1 MDIAKAS
8 IKTPVNTWLLII
20 ICLVGG
26 LIGLGEIGRLEDPAF
41 TIKASM
47 VVTAYPGASAEQVE
61 REVTEPIETALQ
73 QMSQIKDVKS
83 VSKPGVSEITVEMKS
98 TFDGVALPQIWD
110 ELRKR
115 MSDIQ
120 NSLPSGVRPIQVVD
134 DFGDVYG
141 LYFALTAPDFTPY
154 QLREFSRIIRRD
166 LLTVPNVTKVNV
178 TGVLKE
184 QITVNIDTSQL
195 ANLGVSLP
203 DVKNAL
209 SFSLRPYS
217 NGRLLIEGQRIR
229 VPIGG
234 VESKTDSIENITIG
248 IPGTTSQIRLKDIA
262 DISLDVVDVPS
273 VLIRHNGQPAITLAI
288 AAHKEANVV
297 KVGNAV
303 REQITSIL
311 KELPVGISLS
321 PIYDQ
326 AKVVDESVSGFITN
340 LILSV
345 AVVIATLCIFMGW
358 RAGVVVG
365 GVLFLTVMG
374 TVLCMWLYGLN
385 LQRISL
391 GALVIAMGMLVD
403 NAIVVAEGMMLRMQ
417 KGESATEASSV
428 VVKQTQMPLLGAT
441 VIGIMAFSGIG
452 LSDDSTGEFLF
463 SLFAVILISLFLSW
477 ILAVTVAP
485 LLGSYFFKVGEA
497 TEGGEHK
504 DEFTSAFHTR
514 YKTVLLKALA
524 KPGRSVLLLLGIT
537 VISYMSFGMV
547 KQGFFPA
554 SNTPIYYVHYWGPQ
568 SRDIRETS
576 KFIQQA
582 EEIASKYEEI
592 DTITSFVGKGGT
604 RYTLTYNPTQPN
616 ESYGELL
623 IRTHDRSQIPEL
635 MAKLT
640 AELRAND
647 PDARIYNERIVFGP
661 GSGAKLEARFK
672 GPDEIVL
679 RELAQQAELIMNA
692 DEQLIDIRNNWRQKE
707 LVLTPVYDEYN
718 ASVAGITRADFS
730 DAVQFSSSG
739 LKLGK
744 LRDGDYSFD
753 IIAKAVAPH
762 QTGTGEVDEVQ
773 KLNDALVW
781 SPYQRTY
788 VPLRQVSPSMQVNSE
803 GSLIYRRDRIRTISV
818 LAEPGYDETAGEALG
833 RIMPLITAIP
843 LPDGYELEWGGEY
856 ESSRDAQKSLG
867 AGLPMGFLIMIL
879 ISILLFGTIREPLII
894 WTIVPMAVCGVVAG
908 LLIADLPFGFMSLL
922 GFLSLFGMLIKN
934 AIVLLEEIDLQ
945 IETGRD
951 KFEAL
956 VDASL
961 SRLRP
966 VALAAITT
974 ILGML
979 PLLTDAF
986 FADMAVTIMGGLA
999 FATVLTM
1006 IAVPVLYSLFYKIKS
1021 PENTK

>member
-1 MDIAKAS
+1 MNIAKAS
-8 IKTPVNTWLLII
+8 ITTPVNTWLLII
-20 ICLVGG
+20 ISFVGG

-73 QMSQIKDVKS
+73 QMSQIKEVKS
-83 VSKPGVSEITVEMKS
+83 VSKPGVSEITVEMKD
-98 TFDGVALPQIWD
+98 TFDGHLLPQIWD

-154 QLREFSRIIRRD
+154 QLREFARIIRRD
-166 LLTVPNVTKVNV
+166 LLTVPNVTKVDV

-217 NGRLLIEGQRIR
+217 NGRLLVEGQRIR

-262 DISLDVVDVPS
+262 DISLDVVDIPE
-273 VLIRHNGQPAITLAI
+273 VLIRHNGQPAITLAV

-303 REQITSIL
+303 RAQIDSIL
-311 KELPVGISLS
+311 KDLPVGINLS

-326 AKVVDESVSGFITN
+326 AKVVDESVSGFILN
-340 LILSV
+340 LIMSV
-345 AVVIATLCIFMGW
+345 AVVIGTLCLFMGW
-358 RAGVVVG
+358 RAGIVVG

-417 KGESATEASSV
+417 RGENPIKASSV
-428 VVKQTQMPLLGAT
+428 IVKQTQWPLLGAT

-452 LSDDSTGEFLF
+452 LSDDATGEFLF

-477 ILAVTVAP
+477 VLAVTVAP
-485 LLGSYFFKVGEA
+485 LLGSYFFKVGDQTGNSDDVFNTA
-497 TEGGEHK
+497 LHV
-504 DEFTSAFHTR
+504 R
-514 YKTVLLKALA
+514 YKSILLKALA
-524 KPGRSVLLLLGIT
+524 KPWLSVAILLGIT
-537 VISYMSFGMV
+537 VVSYMSFGFV

-568 SRDIRETS
+568 SRDIRETAEYI
-576 KFIQQA
+576 KQA
-582 EEIASKYEEI
+582 EKIASKYDEV
-592 DTITSFVGKGGT
+592 DTITSFVGRGGT
-604 RYTLTYNPTQPN
+604 RYTLTYQPTQPN

-623 IRTHDRSQIPEL
+623 IRTHERDQIPGL
-635 MAKLT
+635 INKLT
-640 AELRAND
+640 KELRAND

-661 GSGAKLEARFK
+661 GGGAKLEARFK
-672 GPDEIVL
+672 GPDEVVL
-679 RELAQQAELIMNA
+679 RALAQQAERILIDDGN
-692 DEQLIDIRNNWRQKE
+692 LLDIRNNWRQKE

-718 ASVAGITRADFS
+718 ASVAGVTRADFS
-730 DAVQFSSSG
+730 DAVQFSSNG

-753 IIAKAVAPH
+753 IIAKAIAPH
-762 QTGTGEVDEVQ
+762 ETGTGEVDDVQ
-773 KLNDALVW
+773 KLQDALIW

-788 VPLRQVSPSMQVNSE
+788 VPLRQISPKMQVSSE
-803 GSLIYRRDRIRTISV
+803 GSLIYRQDRIRTISV
-818 LAEPGYDETAGEALG
+818 YAEPGYDETAGEALA
-833 RIMPLITAIP
+833 RIMPNISSIP
-843 LPDGYELEWGGEY
+843 LPDGYKLEWGGEY
-856 ESSRDAQKSLG
+856 EDSKNAQKSLG

-879 ISILLFGTIREPLII
+879 ISILLFGTVREPLII

-934 AIVLLEEIDLQ
+934 AIVLLEEIDIQ
-945 IETGRD
+945 IEARDD

-956 VDASL
+956 VQASL

-1021 PENTK
+1021 PNT

>member
-8 IKTPVNTWLLII
+8 IRTPVNTWLLII
-20 ICLVGG
+20 ICFTGG
-26 LIGLGEIGRLEDPAF
+26 LIGLSEIGRLEDPSF
-41 TIKASM
+41 TIKMAM
-47 VVTAYPGASAEQVE
+47 VITPYPGASAEQVE

-73 QMSQIKDVKS
+73 QMSQFKKVQS

-98 TFDGVALPQIWD
+98 TFDGDALPQIWD

-115 MSDIQ
+115 MADIKD
-120 NSLPSGVRPIQVVD
+120 SLPTGIRPIQVVD

-141 LYFALTAPDFTPY
+141 LYFALTAPEFTPY
-154 QLREFSRIIRRD
+154 QLREFARLIRRD
-166 LLTVPNVTKVNV
+166 LLTVPNVTKVDV

-184 QITVNIDTSQL
+184 QITINIDTSQL

-203 DVKNAL
+203 DVKSAL
-209 SFSLRPYS
+209 SFSLRPFS
-217 NGRLLIEGQRIR
+217 NGRLNIEGQRIR
-229 VPIGG
+229 IPIGG
-234 VESKTDSIENITIG
+234 VESQTDSIENITIG

-262 DISLDVVDVPS
+262 KISLDVVDIPE
-273 VLIRHNGQPAITLAI
+273 VLIRHNGQPAISLAI

-297 KVGNAV
+297 KVGQAV
-303 REQITSIL
+303 RDKIDHIL
-311 KELPVGISLS
+311 KELPAGIGLS

-326 AKVVDESVSGFITN
+326 AKVVDESVTGFITN
-340 LILSV
+340 LIISV

-365 GVLFLTVMG
+365 GVLLLTVMG

-417 KGESATEASSV
+417 KGESALDASSV

-452 LSDDSTGEFLF
+452 LSNDDTGEFLF

-485 LLGSYFFKVGEA
+485 LLGSYFFKVGDANAQTISNESSI
-497 TEGGEHK
+497 
-504 DEFTSAFHTR
+504 SAFHKR
-514 YKTVLLKALA
+514 YKSVLLKAL
-524 KPGRSVLLLLGIT
+524 RSPKITVSLLLGIT
-537 VISYMSFGMV
+537 VLSYMSFGFV
-547 KQGFFPA
+547 KQGFFPP

-568 SRDIRETS
+568 SRDIRETT
-576 KFIQQA
+576 KYILEA
-582 EEIASKYEEI
+582 EKIASKYEEI
-592 DTITSFVGKGGT
+592 ETITSFVGRGGT

-616 ESYGELL
+616 ESYGHLI
-623 IRTHDRSQIPEL
+623 IRTKDRNQIPGLIE
-635 MAKLT
+635 KLT
-640 AELRAND
+640 KELQAND

-672 GPDEIVL
+672 GPNETVL
-679 RELAQQAELIMNA
+679 RELADQAEAILNE
-692 DEQLIDIRNNWRQKE
+692 DGNLLDIRNNWRQKE
-707 LVLTPVYDEYN
+707 LILAPTYDEYN
-718 ASVAGITRADFS
+718 ASVAGVTRADFS
-730 DAVQFSSSG
+730 DAVKFSTSG
-739 LKLGK
+739 LNLGK

-762 QTGTGEVDEVQ
+762 QSKAEDIGDLQ

-781 SPYQRTY
+781 SPFERSY
-788 VPLRQVSPSMQVNSE
+788 VPLRQIVPNMEIKSE
-803 GSLIYRRDRIRTISV
+803 GSLIHRRDRIRTMSIF
-818 LAEPGYDETAGEALG
+818 AEPGLDETAGAALK
-833 RIMPLITAIP
+833 RIMPKIEAIE
-843 LPDGYELEWGGEY
+843 LPNGYSLEWGGEY
-856 ESSRDAQKSLG
+856 EGARNAQDSLG
-867 AGLPMGFLIMIL
+867 AGLPLGFLIMII
-879 ISILLFGTIREPLII
+879 ISILLFGSVREPLII

-934 AIVLLEEIDLQ
+934 AIVLLEEIDIQ
-945 IETGRD
+945 IDLGGD
-951 KFEAL
+951 KFEAI
-956 VDASL
+956 VTACL

-974 ILGML
+974 ILG
-979 PLLTDAF
+979 
-986 FADMAVTIMGGLA
+986 
-999 FATVLTM
+999 
-1006 IAVPVLYSLFYKIKS
+1006 
-1021 PENTK
+1021 

>member
-8 IKTPVNTWLLII
+8 IRTPVNTWLLII
-20 ICLVGG
+20 ICFIGG
-26 LIGLGEIGRLEDPAF
+26 LIGLSEIGRLEDPSF
-41 TIKASM
+41 TIKSAM
-47 VVTAYPGASAEQVE
+47 VITPYPGASAEQIE

-73 QMSQIKDVKS
+73 QMSQFKKVSS

-98 TFDGVALPQIWD
+98 TFDGDALPQIWD

-115 MSDIQ
+115 MADIKT
-120 NSLPSGVRPIQVVD
+120 SLPSGIRPIQVID

-154 QLREFSRIIRRD
+154 QLREFARIIRRD
-166 LLTVPNVTKVNV
+166 LLTVPNVTKVDV

-209 SFSLRPYS
+209 SFSLRPFS
-217 NGRLLIEGQRIR
+217 NGRLNIEGQRIR
-229 VPIGG
+229 IPIGG

-262 DISLDVVDVPS
+262 KISLDVVDIPE
-273 VLIRHNGQPAITLAI
+273 VLIRHNGQPAISLAI

-297 KVGNAV
+297 KVGQAV
-303 REQITSIL
+303 RDKINHIL
-311 KELPVGISLS
+311 KELPAGIELS

-326 AKVVDESVSGFITN
+326 AKVVDESVSGFIAN
-340 LILSV
+340 LIMSV
-345 AVVIATLCIFMGW
+345 AVVIGTLCIFMGW

-365 GVLFLTVMG
+365 GVLLLTVMG
-374 TVLCMWLYGLN
+374 SVLCMWLYGLN

-417 KGESATEASSV
+417 KGESALDASSV

-452 LSDDSTGEFLF
+452 LSSDSTGEFLF

-477 ILAVTVAP
+477 VLAVTVAP
-485 LLGSYFFKVGEA
+485 LLGSYFFKVGDASEQNN
-497 TEGGEHK
+497 
-504 DEFTSAFHTR
+504 DNQDSISAFHKQ
-514 YKTVLLKALA
+514 YKAILLKAL
-524 KPGRSVLLLLGIT
+524 KSPKITVSLLVGIT
-537 VISYMSFGMV
+537 VLSYMSFGFV
-547 KQGFFPA
+547 KQGFFPP

-568 SRDIRETS
+568 SRDIRETT
-576 KFIQQA
+576 KYILQA
-582 EEIASKYEEI
+582 EKIAAKYEEI
-592 DTITSFVGKGGT
+592 ETITSFVGRGGT

-623 IRTHDRSQIPEL
+623 IRTKERGQIPGLIE
-635 MAKLT
+635 KLT
-640 AELRAND
+640 KELQAND

-661 GSGAKLEARFK
+661 GGGAKLEARFK
-672 GPDEIVL
+672 GPNETVL
-679 RELAQQAELIMNA
+679 RQLAGQAEAILNK
-692 DEQLIDIRNNWRQKE
+692 DGNLLDIRNNWRQKE
-707 LVLTPVYDEYN
+707 LILVPTYDEYN
-718 ASVAGITRADFS
+718 ASVAGVTRADFS
-730 DAVQFSSSG
+730 DAVKFSTSG
-739 LKLGK
+739 LNLGK

-762 QTGTGEVDEVQ
+762 QSKTEGIDDLQ

-781 SPYQRTY
+781 SPYQRSY
-788 VPLRQVSPSMQVNSE
+788 VPLRQIVPNMEVKSE
-803 GSLIYRRDRIRTISV
+803 GSLIYRRDRIRTMSIY
-818 LAEPGYDETAGEALG
+818 AEPGLDETAGAALE
-833 RIMPLITAIP
+833 RIMPKIAAIE
-843 LPDGYELEWGGEY
+843 LPNGYELEWGGEY

-867 AGLPMGFLIMIL
+867 GGLPLGFLIMII
-879 ISILLFGTIREPLII
+879 ISILLFGSVREPLII

-934 AIVLLEEIDLQ
+934 AIVLLEEIDIQ
-945 IETGRD
+945 IDVGGD
-951 KFEAL
+951 KFEAIIS
-956 VDASL
+956 ACL

-1006 IAVPVLYSLFYKIKS
+1006 IAVPVLFCLFYKIKH
-1021 PENTK
+1021 PDNV

>member
-8 IKTPVNTWLLII
+8 INTPVNTWLLII
-20 ICLVGG
+20 ICFIGG
-26 LIGLGEIGRLEDPAF
+26 LIGLSEIGRLEDPAF
-41 TIKASM
+41 TIKAAM
-47 VVTAYPGASAEQVE
+47 VVTPYPGASAEQVE

-73 QMSQIKDVKS
+73 QMSQFKKVDS

-98 TFDGVALPQIWD
+98 NFDGNELPQIWD
-110 ELRKR
+110 EVRKR
-115 MSDIQ
+115 MADIKDT
-120 NSLPSGVRPIQVVD
+120 LPAGIRPIQVID

-154 QLREFSRIIRRD
+154 QLREFARIIRRD

-203 DVKNAL
+203 DVKSAL
-209 SFSLRPYS
+209 SFSLRPFS
-217 NGRLLIEGQRIR
+217 NGRLNIEGQRIR

-248 IPGTTSQIRLKDIA
+248 IPGTTSQVRLKDIA
-262 DISLDVVDVPS
+262 EISLDVVDIPT
-273 VLIRHNGQPAITLAI
+273 VLIRHNGQPAISLAV

-297 KVGNAV
+297 KVGQAV
-303 REQITSIL
+303 REQIDLIL
-311 KELPVGISLS
+311 KDLPAGIELS

-326 AKVVDESVSGFITN
+326 AKVVDESVSGFIMN
-340 LILSV
+340 LIMSV
-345 AVVIATLCIFMGW
+345 AVVIGTLWIFMGW
-358 RAGVVVG
+358 RAAVVVG
-365 GVLFLTVMG
+365 GVLLLTVMG
-374 TVLCMWLYGLN
+374 SVLCMWLYGLN

-417 KGESATEASSV
+417 KGESASDASSA

-477 ILAVTVAP
+477 LLAVTVAP
-485 LLGSYFFKVGEA
+485 LLGSYFFKVGQNPSDSNDNGG
-497 TEGGEHK
+497 TEFNSPFHK
-504 DEFTSAFHTR
+504 R
-514 YKTVLLKALA
+514 YKGLLLKAMSRPGITVLLLV
-524 KPGRSVLLLLGIT
+524 SIT
-537 VISYMSFGMV
+537 LISYMSFGLV
-547 KQGFFPA
+547 KQGFFPP

-568 SRDIRETS
+568 SRDIRETT
-576 KFIQQA
+576 KYIQQA
-582 EEIASKYEEI
+582 EKIASKFEKIES
-592 DTITSFVGKGGT
+592 ITSFVGRGGT
-604 RYTLTYNPTQPN
+604 RYTLTYQPTQPN

-623 IRTHDRSQIPEL
+623 IRAYDRDDIPEL
-635 MAKLT
+635 IEKIT
-640 AELRAND
+640 KELQAND

-672 GPDEIVL
+672 GPDETVL
-679 RELAQQAELIMNA
+679 RELAKQAEAILNE
-692 DEQLIDIRNNWRQKE
+692 DGNLLDIRNNWRQKE
-707 LVLTPVYDEYN
+707 LTLVPTYDEYN
-718 ASVAGITRADFS
+718 ASIAGVTRADFS
-730 DAVQFSSSG
+730 DAVKFSTSG
-739 LKLGK
+739 LNLGK

-762 QTGTGEVDEVQ
+762 QSEKEGIDDLQ

-781 SPYQRTY
+781 SPYQRSY
-788 VPLRQVSPSMQVNSE
+788 VPLRQIVPSMTVKSE
-803 GSLIYRRDRIRTISV
+803 GSLIHRLDRIRTISIY
-818 LAEPGYDETAGEALG
+818 AEPGLDETAGAALK
-833 RIMPLITAIP
+833 RIMPKIQAIK
-843 LPDGYELEWGGEY
+843 LPDGYELEWGGEF

-867 AGLPMGFLIMIL
+867 AGLPLGFLIMFI
-879 ISILLFGTIREPLII
+879 ISILLFGKVKEPLII
-894 WTIVPMAVCGVVAG
+894 WIIVPMAVCGVVAG

-934 AIVLLEEIDLQ
+934 AIVLLEEIDIQ
-945 IETGRD
+945 IETDMD
-951 KFEAL
+951 KFDAIVL
-956 VDASL
+956 ASL

-999 FATVLTM
+999 FATVLTL
-1006 IAVPVLYSLFYKIKS
+1006 IAVPVLYSLFYGIRKS
-1021 PENTK
+1021 Q

>member
-1 MDIAKAS
+1 VDIAKAS
-8 IKTPVNTWLLII
+8 INTPVNTWLLII
-20 ICLVGG
+20 ICFIGG
-26 LIGLGEIGRLEDPAF
+26 LIGLSEIGRLEDPSF
-41 TIKASM
+41 TIKAAM

-73 QMSQIKDVKS
+73 QMSQFKEVKS

-98 TFDGVALPQIWD
+98 NFDGNELPQIWD

-115 MSDIQ
+115 MTDLQ
-120 NSLPSGVRPIQVVD
+120 NSLPTGVRPIRVVD

-141 LYFALTAPDFTPY
+141 LYYALTAPDFTPY
-154 QLREFSRIIRRD
+154 QLREFARIIRRD
-166 LLTVPNVTKVNV
+166 LLTVPNVTKVDV
-178 TGVLKE
+178 TGILKE
-184 QITVNIDTSQL
+184 QITVKLDTSQL

-234 VESKTDSIENITIG
+234 VESQTSSIENITIG

-262 DISLDVVDVPS
+262 EISLDVVDIPE
-273 VLIRHNGQPAITLAI
+273 VLIRHNGQPAITLAV
-288 AAHKEANVV
+288 AAHKESNVV
-297 KVGNAV
+297 EVGSAV
-303 REQITSIL
+303 RDHIDHIL
-311 KELPVGISLS
+311 ETLPAGIQLS

-326 AKVVDESVSGFITN
+326 AKVVDESVSGFIIN

-345 AVVIATLCIFMGW
+345 TVVIATLCIFMGW

-417 KGESATEASSV
+417 KGESALDASSV

-485 LLGSYFFKVGEA
+485 LLGSYFFKVGDSSASVESF
-497 TEGGEHK
+497 ESSFHK
-504 DEFTSAFHTR
+504 K
-514 YKTVLLKALA
+514 YKTVLLKALD
-524 KPGRSVLLLLGIT
+524 KPGRSVLILLGIT
-537 VISYMSFGMV
+537 IISYMSFGMV

-568 SRDIRETS
+568 SRDIRETA
-576 KFIQQA
+576 KYIQQA
-582 EEIASKYEEI
+582 EQIASKYEEI
-592 DTITSFVGKGGT
+592 DTITSFVGRGGT
-604 RYTLTYNPTQPN
+604 RYTLTYNPIQAN
-616 ESYGELL
+616 ESYGELI
-623 IRTHDRSQIPEL
+623 IRTHERSQIPEL
-635 MAKLT
+635 IEKLT
-640 AELRAND
+640 AELKAND

-661 GSGAKLEARFK
+661 GGGAKLEARFK
-672 GPDEIVL
+672 GPNQTVL
-679 RELAQQAELIMNA
+679 RTLAAEAEAILNE
-692 DEQLIDIRNNWRQKE
+692 DGNLRDIRQNWRQKE
-707 LVLTPVYDEYN
+707 LALIPNYNEYN
-718 ASVAGITRADFS
+718 AGIAGVTRADFS
-730 DAVQFSSSG
+730 DAVQFSSNG

-753 IIAKAVAPH
+753 IIAKAVTPSSN
-762 QTGTGEVDEVQ
+762 QSEEVDELQ
-773 KLNDALVW
+773 QLQDALVW

-788 VPLRQVSPSMQVNSE
+788 VPLRQISPSMDVKSE
-803 GSLIYRRDRIRTISV
+803 GVLIYRQDRIRTVSV
-818 LAEPGYDETAGEALG
+818 YAEPGNDETAGAALK
-833 RIMPLITAIP
+833 RIMPKIAGIK

-867 AGLPMGFLIMIL
+867 GGLPLGFLVMIL
-879 ISILLFGTIREPLII
+879 ISILLFGTVREPLII
-894 WTIVPMAVCGVVAG
+894 WSIVPMAVCGVVAG

-934 AIVLLEEIDLQ
+934 AIVLLEEIDIQ
-945 IETGRD
+945 IDTGMD
-951 KFEAL
+951 KFDAIVE
-956 VDASL
+956 ASL

-999 FATVLTM
+999 FATILTM
-1006 IAVPVLYSLFYKIKS
+1006 IAVPVLYSLFYKIRKTDLS
-1021 PENTK
+1021 KA

>member
-1 MDIAKAS
+1 M
-8 IKTPVNTWLLII
+8 
-20 ICLVGG
+20 
-26 LIGLGEIGRLEDPAF
+26 
-41 TIKASM
+41 
-47 VVTAYPGASAEQVE
+47 
-61 REVTEPIETALQ
+61 
-73 QMSQIKDVKS
+73 
-83 VSKPGVSEITVEMKS
+83 
-98 TFDGVALPQIWD
+98 
-110 ELRKR
+110 
-115 MSDIQ
+115 
-120 NSLPSGVRPIQVVD
+120 VD

-945 IETGRD
+945 IDTGRD

>member
-8 IKTPVNTWLLII
+8 IKSPVNTWLLII
-20 ICLVGG
+20 ICFIGG
-26 LIGLGEIGRLEDPAF
+26 LIGLSEIGRLEDPSF
-41 TIKASM
+41 TIKAAM
-47 VVTAYPGASAEQVE
+47 VVTPYPGASAEQVE

-73 QMSQIKDVKS
+73 QMSQFKKVES
-83 VSKPGVSEITVEMKS
+83 VSKPGVSEITIEMKS
-98 TFDGVALPQIWD
+98 NFDGKQLPQIWD

-115 MSDIQ
+115 MADIK
-120 NSLPSGVRPIQVVD
+120 NTLPAGIRPIQVMD

-154 QLREFSRIIRRD
+154 QLREFARLIRRD

-184 QITVNIDTSQL
+184 QITINIDTSQL

-209 SFSLRPYS
+209 SFSLRPFS
-217 NGRLLIEGQRIR
+217 NGRLNIEGQRIR
-229 VPIGG
+229 IPVGG
-234 VESKTDSIENITIG
+234 VESQTDSIENITIG

-262 DISLDVVDVPS
+262 TISLDVVDIPE
-273 VLIRHNGQPAITLAI
+273 VLIRHNGKPAITLAI

-297 KVGNAV
+297 KVGHAV
-303 REQITSIL
+303 RDQIDSIL
-311 KELPVGISLS
+311 KELPAGIELS

-326 AKVVDESVSGFITN
+326 AKIVDESVSGFILN
-340 LILSV
+340 LIMSV

-365 GVLFLTVMG
+365 GVLLLTVMG

-403 NAIVVAEGMMLRMQ
+403 NAIVVAEGMMLKMQ
-417 KGESATEASSV
+417 KGESALDASSA

-485 LLGSYFFKVGEA
+485 LLGSYFFKVGDPKTQPNQNEDSSSVF
-497 TEGGEHK
+497 HK
-504 DEFTSAFHTR
+504 R
-514 YKTVLLKALA
+514 YKSVLLTAL
-524 KPGRSVLLLLGIT
+524 KHPGRSVMILLAVTI
-537 VISYMSFGMV
+537 ISYMSFGFV

-568 SRDIRETS
+568 SRDIRETA
-576 KFIQQA
+576 KYIEQA
-582 EEIASKYEEI
+582 EKIASKYDEI
-592 DTITSFVGKGGT
+592 ETITTFVGRGGT

-616 ESYGELL
+616 ESYGELH
-623 IRTHDRSQIPEL
+623 IRTKQRDQIPGL
-635 MAKLT
+635 IAKLT
-640 AELRAND
+640 KELQAND

-661 GSGAKLEARFK
+661 GGGAKLEARFK
-672 GPDEIVL
+672 GPDETVL
-679 RELAQQAELIMNA
+679 RTLAKQAVTVLKDDGNLQ
-692 DEQLIDIRNNWRQKE
+692 DVRDNWRQKE
-707 LVLTPVYDEYN
+707 LILVPTYDEYN
-718 ASVAGITRADFS
+718 AGIAGVTRADFS
-730 DAVQFSSSG
+730 DAVKFSTSG
-739 LKLGK
+739 LNLGK

-753 IIAKAVAPH
+753 IIAKATAPH
-762 QTGTGEVDEVQ
+762 QSKTDGIDDLQ

-781 SPYQRTY
+781 SPYQRSY
-788 VPLRQVSPSMQVNSE
+788 VPLRQIVPHMDIKSE

-818 LAEPGYDETAGEALG
+818 YAEPGLDETAGEALA
-833 RIMPLITAIP
+833 RIMPKIAAIE
-843 LPDGYELEWGGEY
+843 LPDGYLLEWGGEY

-867 AGLPMGFLIMIL
+867 GALPLGFLVMII
-879 ISILLFGTIREPLII
+879 ISILLFGRVREPLII
-894 WTIVPMAVCGVVAG
+894 WIIVPMAVCGVVAG

-934 AIVLLEEIDLQ
+934 AIVLLDEIDIQ
-945 IETGRD
+945 ISNGGD
-951 KFEAL
+951 KFDAIVE
-956 VDASL
+956 ASL

-1006 IAVPVLYSLFYKIKS
+1006 IAVPVLYSLLYKIRHPDRS
-1021 PENTK
+1021 